1 MNNEQRGNYAR
12 MNKLLQELDGLN
24 KNIARLTFHLIYGG
38 GSEHVQ
44 VPVEMLNEQSDVMKA
59 YRSVLIDRLD
69 KGGY

>member
-1 MNNEQRGNYAR
+1 MNNEQREKYAR

-24 KNIARLTFHLIYGG
+24 RNIARLTFHLIYGG
-38 GSEHVQ
+38 GSEHIQ
-44 VPVEMLNEQSDVMKA
+44 EHVEMLNKQKDAMKA